1 MAILSRKERELEGV
15 KSGGERR
22 GERRG
27 GEGRE
32 EEEREGIKG
41 ERGRGGPEALLRY
54 VAHLCSTGELMAQ
67 PEGKLG

>member
-1 MAILSRKERELEGV
+1 M

-41 ERGRGGPEALLRY
+41 AERGRGGPEALLRY
-54 VAHLCSTGELMAQ
+54 VAHLCNTGELMAQ